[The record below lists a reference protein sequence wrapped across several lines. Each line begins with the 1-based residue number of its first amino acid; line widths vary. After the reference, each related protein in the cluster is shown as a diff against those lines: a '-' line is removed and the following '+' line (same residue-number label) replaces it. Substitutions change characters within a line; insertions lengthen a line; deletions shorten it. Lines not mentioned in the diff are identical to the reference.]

1 MTTVTIPSKSSSSR
15 QAVTP
20 EALRSVTDKIV
31 KAVEPEQ
38 IILFGSYAYG
48 QPTSDSDVDLL
59 IIWNTRKSDPARYRA
74 ISDLLRPRPF
84 PLDIIVRTPREIA
97 LARKRIDP
105 FLNEALRQG
114 KTLYARQSGS
124 R

>member
-1 MTTVTIPSKSSSSR
+1 MSSKSFPLR

-20 EALRSVTDKIV
+20 KALRALTDKIV
-31 KAVEPEQ
+31 KAVKPEE

-48 QPTSDSDVDLL
+48 QPSPDSDVDLL
-59 IIWNTRKSDPARYRA
+59 IIWNTRKSAPARYRA

-84 PLDIIVRTPREIA
+84 PLDLIVRTPREIA

-114 KTLYARQSGS
+114 KTLYARQSRS